1 MSRRIALLVFFA
13 TVLGTVL
20 ALAFRPSV
28 YSPYDEG
35 RDYVAIANGDYSH
48 LYSYYAGRVLHP
60 LVARLLA
67 STTGT
72 PIDAH
77 IFIWLSI
84 ASLLVFFCC
93 LGAYYAT
100 EPGLTLGLWLILLV
114 TPTILDSYR
123 NYYWQDLFY
132 AALCAPFF
140 LLLRTRPWTTLPIL
154 FLLYLTRES
163 T

>member
-35 RDYVAIANGDYSH
+35 RDYVAIAKMDYSH

-60 LVARLLA
+60 MVARLLA
-67 STTGT
+67 SITGT
-72 PIDAH
+72 TIDAH
-77 IFIWLSI
+77 VFIWISV
-84 ASLLVFFCC
+84 ASLLVFYCC
-93 LGAYYAT
+93 LGVYYAT
-100 EPGLTLGLWLILLV
+100 DAGLTGGVWLLLLA
-114 TPTILDSYR
+114 TPVLLDAYR

-132 AALCAPFF
+132 AALC
-140 LLLRTRPWTTLPIL
+140 TL
-154 FLLYLTRES
+154 
-163 T
+163 

>member
-1 MSRRIALLVFFA
+1 MSSLHRVAL
-13 TVLGTVL
+13 TVSLALIVGSAL

-28 YSPYDEG
+28 YVPYDEG
-35 RDYVAIANGDYSH
+35 RDDLAIANRDYSH
-48 LYSYYAGRVLHP
+48 SYSYSAGRVLHP

-123 NYYWQDLFY
+123 NYYWQDLF
-132 AALCAPFF
+132 
-140 LLLRTRPWTTLPIL
+140 
-154 FLLYLTRES
+154 
-163 T
+163 